1 MVLDDWV
8 AASCCQAVKTAL
20 HLEAMRPTTVVAQRL
35 SSALLLLQHP
45 LLLLLLLLRPSFD
58 PWVIFSISWRRRSW
72 WVAAAVVEV
81 LPCLLS
87 GSGGAPRR
95 TAV

>member
-1 MVLDDWV
+1 VWCRTRRSEMVLDDWV
-8 AASCCQAVKTAL
+8 AASCCQAVTTAL

-45 LLLLLLLLRPSFD
+45 LLRLLLQPSFD
-58 PWVIFSISWRRRSW
+58 PWVIFSISWRRRRSW

-81 LPCLLS
+81 LPCL
-87 GSGGAPRR
+87 
-95 TAV
+95 

>member
-35 SSALLLLQHP
+35 SSALLLQHP
-45 LLLLLLLLRPSFD
+45 LLLLLLRPSFD
-58 PWVIFSISWRRRSW
+58 PWVIFSISWRRRRRSW